1 MQELLASEGIVRVR
15 VQADEV
21 PAAAAA
27 LGRLTDPDRVTPS
40 VLGPGWISVQITP
53 DRSSEV
59 NRALAQANIYA
70 AEVSGGNDLEELFLT
85 LTGGEASTDRDG
97 RFAKIDRTRT
107 EPSSSEV
114 LS

>member
-1 MQELLASEGIVRVR
+1 MKELLASEGIVRVR
-15 VQADEV
+15 VQPEEI
-21 PAAAAA
+21 PAAAAT
-27 LGRLTDPDRVTPS
+27 LGRLTSPDRVSAST
-40 VLGPGWISVQITP
+40 LGPGWISVQITP

-97 RFAKIDRTRT
+97 RFAKID
-107 EPSSSEV
+107 PSRSGPSASGV

>member
-1 MQELLASEGIVRVR
+1 M
-15 VQADEV
+15 

-27 LGRLTDPDRVTPS
+27 LGRLTDPDRVTTS

-59 NRALAQANIYA
+59 NRALAQASIYA

-107 EPSSSEV
+107 GPTSNEV